1 MKDVMQWRLRSGSA
15 LLYQS
20 RTRDGSTLV
29 VQIQYLTKRR
39 VIDNPPL
46 RSISTSH
53 SLTSFPANK
62 LITNKSTFRPKLAR
76 SSGSIANLSC
86 GWLEVRG
93 PRSTLLRRQWEEKET
108 ARADTSGGARL
119 FSRWKKR
126 VAAEY
131 IAVYPPVAL
140 LFPVH
145 RQGDCSQLKSQ
156 INTYRKYD

>member
-1 MKDVMQWRLRSGSA
+1 MSQRLTRNMKDVMQWRLRSGSA

-76 SSGSIANLSC
+76 SSGSIANLSVV
-86 GWLEVRG
+86 GWRFEG
-93 PRSTLLRRQWEEKET
+93 PVQRFFGGSERRK
-108 ARADTSGGARL
+108 RL
-119 FSRWKKR
+119 
-126 VAAEY
+126 
-131 IAVYPPVAL
+131 PGLTPVAVPGFFHAEKNVL
-140 LFPVH
+140 PQSILQCTPLWLSYFLSIA
-145 RQGDCSQLKSQ
+145 REIAAS
-156 INTYRKYD
+156 